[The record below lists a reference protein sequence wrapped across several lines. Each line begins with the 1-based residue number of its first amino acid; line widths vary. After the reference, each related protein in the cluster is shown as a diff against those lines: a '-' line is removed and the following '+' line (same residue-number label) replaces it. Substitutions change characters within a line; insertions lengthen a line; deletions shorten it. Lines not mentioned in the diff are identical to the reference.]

1 MSVKIEKSRALSTL
15 SLTPLIDV
23 VFLLLIFFLVAT
35 KFEEEERS
43 MEVALP
49 QASTAQPL
57 TAKPS
62 EIFVN
67 VDAQG
72 HYFIGTRQLT
82 ADGLFA
88 EFQQAFVRNPRTP
101 VIVRADKACSWQ
113 HVVQAMD
120 LNRKAGFV
128 QPPRITTAE
137 PDS

>member
-1 MSVKIEKSRALSTL
+1 MSVKIQKSRALATL

-43 MEVALP
+43 MDVALP

-57 TAKPS
+57 TAKPN
-62 EIFVN
+62 EIFLN
-67 VDAQG
+67 IDAQG
-72 HYFIGTRQLT
+72 HYFIGTKRMD
-82 ADGLFA
+82 ADGLLA

-101 VIVRADKACSWQ
+101 VIIRADKRCSWQ
-113 HVVQAMD
+113 HVIAAMD
-120 LNRKAGFV
+120 INRRAGFV
-128 QPPRITTAE
+128 QPPRVTTAE